1 MISLG
6 GRVNTKDLALKSPAD
21 EVLQDQPGDIAGLGG
36 EA

>member
-1 MISLG
+1 MIFLG
-6 GRVNTKDLALKSPAD
+6 GGVNAKDLALKSPPY